1 MKEISWIRLA
11 LFATVVL
18 TIGVVAQTTNVTTIP
33 ISAPLG
39 GGNEWWRIAIAALS
53 PVVVWGMRRIAPKV
67 PTLLLPMS
75 APLIGLGLG
84 ALLKSSGTADLS
96 WFDAGQAGA
105 VGVFVREVVNQGV
118 TKPMAAV
125 AKAKKE

>member
-33 ISAPLG
+33 LPVAPAG
-39 GGNEWWRIAIAALS
+39 KNEWFQLAIAAIA
-53 PVVVWGMRRIAPKV
+53 PMVVWGMRKMAPKV

-75 APLIGLGLG
+75 APLIGIGLG
-84 ALLKSSGTADLS
+84 ALLKSSGTSDMS
-96 WFDAGQAGA
+96 WFDAGSAGA
-105 VGVFVREVVNQGV
+105 MGVFMREIYNQGV
-118 TKPMAAV
+118 TKPMAA
-125 AKAKKE
+125 KAKKD